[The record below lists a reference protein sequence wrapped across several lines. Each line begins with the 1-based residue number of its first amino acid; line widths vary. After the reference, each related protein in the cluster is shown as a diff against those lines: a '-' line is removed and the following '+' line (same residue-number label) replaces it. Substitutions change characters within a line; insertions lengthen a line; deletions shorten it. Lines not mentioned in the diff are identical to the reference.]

1 MRPRRRA
8 RRGDLISARRIKLR
22 LTGRQRNRW
31 YRERMSRDKTRIA
44 LNVLMGLI
52 AVVSASALAY
62 RFYYHGEA
70 NEIAKFLCGERP
82 MITGKYGD
90 CLRHY
95 RQP

>member
-1 MRPRRRA
+1 MP
-8 RRGDLISARRIKLR
+8 
-22 LTGRQRNRW
+22 
-31 YRERMSRDKTRIA
+31 RDKTSIA

-52 AVVSASALAY
+52 AVISVSALAY
-62 RFYYHGEA
+62 RLYYHGGA

-95 RQP
+95 GEP